1 MTAPIKIIVFILG
14 GVFTLIGIVG
24 LFAPAVLAGELGLTL
39 TGGEGAASVRAM
51 IGAHYLAM
59 GGVCLYAAARNRTV
73 LLLPVGAIEAMMV
86 VARALS
92 ILSGEFVTAAVLP
105 TIVELAAAGVLLTTS
120 LKALRSQ

>member
-39 TGGEGAASVRAM
+39 TGGEGAGSVRAM

-59 GGVCLYAAARNRTV
+59 GGVCLYAAARDRTV

-92 ILSGEFVTAAVLP
+92 ILSGEFVTTAVLP
-105 TIVELAAAGVLLTTS
+105 TIVELAAAGVLLSTS

>member
-39 TGGEGAASVRAM
+39 TGGEGAGSVRAM

-73 LLLPVGAIEAMMV
+73 LLLPVGTIEAMMV

-105 TIVELAAAGVLLTTS
+105 TIVELAAAGVLLSTS